1 MLGTGRLIN
10 SVLNDPLAVSIEA
23 TAGAGEFEAARVVF
37 SEDRAAA
44 VLVVEGLDQLPSERV
59 YELWLVDGDEVLPA
73 GLFNTG
79 SQGSARV
86 LIEGEARPGM
96 VVAVT
101 EEPAGGVDVATG
113 EILFSAPLEA

>member
-1 MLGTGRLIN
+1 
-10 SVLNDPLAVSIEA
+10 
-23 TAGAGEFEAARVVF
+23 
-37 SEDRAAA
+37 
-44 VLVVEGLDQLPSERV
+44 VLVVEGLDQLPSEGV
-59 YELWLVDGDEVLPA
+59 YQLWLVDGDEVLAA

-79 SQGSARV
+79 NQGSARV

-113 EILFSAPLEA
+113 EILFSAPLDA